1 MVETDWRRILSFSQK
16 ELNEEDKEKLCD
28 SLSWMEADDI
38 ELNFSDLKTLF
49 RLAQDILKFK
59 SEQVNSLLGQLET
72 SHRKNGKKK
81 SRVPYEESPTKS
93 SDSVLETIAHQEELI
108 KANKDILEQ
117 LYADIAE
124 LEGRKNKLEQEH
136 STDKDSES
144 SRDVLSEMNAF
155 EQLEKENAMK
165 NKHIRKLLADVK
177 VLEEDNIQ
185 LKEKTS
191 VLKDKLNEATKIIES
206 LTVQLFSINSET
218 SQLKEML
225 GKFEETKAQM
235 SYEIKTLQKE
245 LANKESEKENIYEEV
260 RSKVQHWKN
269 LAKAKKVE
277 YEILAQEHSKL
288 KEDLSNFESPLTPPK
303 PKEDSHIIINDLQE
317 KLTEATKEINDSA
330 KLIEVLRSQNKS
342 LKASLTEHE
351 SHETSVSDGRNE
363 SDDGKQRALINKLK
377 KKNNLLINSLREA
390 EQITAMREKEI
401 AEITSELQIL
411 KSGDEGFTQLMESLK
426 SKKKQLK
433 LKDDGIKSLVQDVN
447 NLNQT
452 VDELQLEN
460 EAMRMQLNIPPD
472 TKISTKGILK
482 KHQHITKLA
491 ADMKKQLRFMEN
503 KVIALE
509 IEIRDNNSQLA
520 KMIKYLHSIG
530 CDSDTIKSIC
540 DDTVNNDMPMDGGGE
555 AQAAIIQIRKQE
567 KQEIENE
574 KKAEVEAI
582 MQENEG
588 LRKGLQEILDF
599 LKDNSKSS
607 SGILALQ
614 CPSLEAVLHSM
625 EARHAAGWLAPHMAV
640 VMELKAALGGKDAL
654 LSALHEARKETFE
667 VMTELSK
674 ESRKTQNLEQKLQEI
689 ENTIK
694 PKESGETTTKFDIF
708 DNSDLLNWTSGSE
721 LTNIDFLNNDQL
733 DNVFKERNS
742 NYESQLRNCLA
753 YFHNKFK
760 ELFDKISI
768 IAIKSTD
775 EQNKWY
781 VQEEQYKAE
790 IENLKSQ
797 LNQKEDEDRSDD
809 SPGDDKQETKKI
821 LLSNVEQSVMQKQIE
836 RLCDELESK
845 DNLLKAAENKNL
857 DLMETQT
864 KMMDHNLA
872 AATVDEYN
880 IMKDQLEKLAHEN
893 KILKDQYQHVGIQL
907 DSALMQLQDTQ
918 QKQITNDMEVNM
930 LRHQILDL
938 QCKGDNKAI
947 IARLSSEILVSHVQS
962 SEIHKKIERLNTAF
976 SKENQKRI
984 EAEEMLKVR
993 ENIFNIYSQRY
1004 ESKFKYL
1011 YEIIQILIQ
1020 QYHGCIAVASVEK
1033 YLNDVEDLNRK
1044 SKAVDEKLDEIED
1057 MRFNLMNKHTIYDQI
1072 INMSRSQCLEN
1083 ENNCEHKLKLI
1094 VMQGVNN
1101 REIEFYKKKIES
1113 LKKSRDDVT
1122 YHCNHLEKTL
1132 VLVNQGFAKTP
1143 LEDIINKK
1151 NNVDEADFK
1160 LVLEDVESDDESRR
1174 SQTVTLPK
1182 PQVLKSPK
1190 DGVDMTKVRKDENTS
1205 ILPGSPQ
1212 KNQMHQDTI
1221 NTVSV
1226 YVQTKEESRKSKII
1240 QTDADIEIKDLRANL
1255 NKIKETLDVQNNQL
1269 SESNKLLEQKS
1280 KEVMRLYQENMT
1292 LQSKITSLNEC
1303 AHNKDQTIESLQKN
1317 IELLQSE
1324 IQENKNSYIL
1334 DQKHTKEI
1342 ANNEHKALLES
1353 LQRIEED
1360 KNKIVKEYKIMLQTE
1375 REEYLMSLKDMNI
1388 KIAEL
1393 KSQLERKQSESSNAE
1408 AVKEVISKYS
1418 VQMVTLEDNCFKLQ
1432 SEVDNYKTEM
1442 TRYQS
1447 EADRWKELATERLA
1461 RLELLNSQL
1470 QERHCHEVDTYKAEN
1485 QHWLTQLNET
1495 QREHMEL
1502 RNKLSEQKTMY
1513 VKQLSDKDALID
1525 QLRNIVQNLKS
1536 QIMNMQTLMSANDPG
1551 FDLTAIV
1558 ELDDSEASQRGDPLE
1573 IKYDSSGDVRDDV
1586 MGLPSTSTAIWQEP
1600 IVERLRREKMLT
1612 GKQNN
1617 ILRRQV
1623 KALAARER
1631 RARLEAHNLKNQIY
1645 RISTSGSKAATAESA
1660 SLQSKIASL
1669 QTQLSSARR
1678 DSSSGV
1684 ALWEKWKKAQQS
1696 SERWQ
1701 ARYEE
1706 KFREVQKLE
1715 GRLRQAAAA
1724 VARLER
1730 EKQLL
1735 LRRLDEAKA
1744 GERHFTFEKQE
1755 LERSEKDRCS
1765 RESSPSPRAPH
1776 IPTDRLMDRIEA
1788 QQRRIA
1794 ALELAD
1800 KGNEPLVSEYERS
1813 LAEVTA
1819 LKGQVL
1825 KLESALLES
1834 QMRTPVPAGPDAHP
1848 ELEYYKSYCDML
1860 KEENLQLSM
1869 RLSALEAGAAPQPS
1883 RVADLEQTVLTLRG
1897 LVSKLQAEQ
1906 KTSASPKRLDSRPS
1920 SSTGITAEKSRTQL
1934 ESYRTEIA
1942 NLKRTIVDKD
1952 NLLERSKEM
1961 LKIAAEREDKL
1972 LRENS
1977 YLRRKIEEMSVHK
1990 GGFHSA

>member
-93 SDSVLETIAHQEELI
+93 SDSVLETIALQEELI

-144 SRDVLSEMNAF
+144 SRDALSEMNAF

-235 SYEIKTLQKE
+235 AYEIKTLQKE
-245 LANKESEKENIYEEV
+245 LANKESEKENIHEEV
-260 RSKVQHWKN
+260 RSKIQHWKN
-269 LAKAKKVE
+269 LARAKKVE

-288 KEDLSNFESPLTPPK
+288 KEDLSNLESPLASPK
-303 PKEDSHIIINDLQE
+303 PKEDSHIINDLQE

-342 LKASLTEHE
+342 LKAAITEHE
-351 SHETSVSDGRNE
+351 SHETSVSDVRNE

-377 KKNNLLINSLREA
+377 KKNYLLGNSLREA

-460 EAMRMQLNIPPD
+460 EAMRMQLNIPPE

-509 IEIRDNNSQLA
+509 IENRDNNSQLA

-540 DDTVNNDMPMDGGGE
+540 DDTVYNDMPMDGGGE
-555 AQAAIIQIRKQE
+555 AQAAIAQIRNQE
-567 KQEIENE
+567 KQEIKNE

-654 LSALHEARKETFE
+654 LTALHEARKETFE

-733 DNVFKERNS
+733 DYVFKARN
-742 NYESQLRNCLA
+742 R
-753 YFHNKFK
+753 
-760 ELFDKISI
+760 
-768 IAIKSTD
+768 
-775 EQNKWY
+775 
-781 VQEEQYKAE
+781 
-790 IENLKSQ
+790 
-797 LNQKEDEDRSDD
+797 
-809 SPGDDKQETKKI
+809 DDKRESKI

-836 RLCDELESK
+836 RLCDELETK
-845 DNLLKAAENKNL
+845 DNLLKTAENKNL

-864 KMMDHNLA
+864 KIMDHNLA

-880 IMKDQLEKLAHEN
+880 IMKDQLEKLAHENNQLEKLAQEN

-918 QKQITNDMEVNM
+918 QKHITNDMEVNM

-947 IARLSSEILVSHVQS
+947 IARLSSEILVSHLQS

-993 ENIFNIYSQRY
+993 ESIFNIYSQRY

-1020 QYHGCIAVASVEK
+1020 QYHGCIAVASVEQ

-1044 SKAVDEKLDEIED
+1044 SRAVDEKLDEIED

-1072 INMSRSQCLEN
+1072 INMSRSQCSEN

-1101 REIEFYKKKIES
+1101 REIEFYKKKIET

-1160 LVLEDVESDDESRR
+1160 LVLEDVQSDDESRR

-1190 DGVDMTKVRKDENTS
+1190 DGADMTKVRKDENTS

-1212 KNQMHQDTI
+1212 KNHMHQDTM

-1269 SESNKLLEQKS
+1269 SEANKLLEQKS
-1280 KEVMRLYQENMT
+1280 KEVMRLYQENMS

-1317 IELLQSE
+1317 IKLLQSE
-1324 IQENKNSYIL
+1324 IQENKNNYIL

-1360 KNKIVKEYKIMLQTE
+1360 KNKIVNEYKIMLQTE

-1418 VQMVTLEDNCFKLQ
+1418 VQVVTLEDNCFKLQ

-1470 QERHCHEVDTYKAEN
+1470 EERHCHEVDTYKAEN
-1485 QHWLTQLNET
+1485 QHWLAQLNET

-1525 QLRNIVQNLKS
+1525 QLRNMVQNLKS
-1536 QIMNMQTLMSANDPG
+1536 QIMNMQTLMSANDPS
-1551 FDLTAIV
+1551 FDLTAIM

-1573 IKYDSSGDVRDDV
+1573 IKYDSSGDVRDDG
-1586 MGLPSTSTAIWQEP
+1586 MGLPSSSTAIWQEP

-1715 GRLRQAAAA
+1715 ARLRQAAAA

-1765 RESSPSPRAPH
+1765 RESSPSPHAPH
-1776 IPTDRLMDRIEA
+1776 IPTERLMDRIEA

-1800 KGNEPLVSEYERS
+1800 K
-1813 LAEVTA
+1813 
-1819 LKGQVL
+1819 
-1825 KLESALLES
+1825 
-1834 QMRTPVPAGPDAHP
+1834 D
-1848 ELEYYKSYCDML
+1848 
-1860 KEENLQLSM
+1860 
-1869 RLSALEAGAAPQPS
+1869 
-1883 RVADLEQTVLTLRG
+1883 
-1897 LVSKLQAEQ
+1897 
-1906 KTSASPKRLDSRPS
+1906 
-1920 SSTGITAEKSRTQL
+1920 
-1934 ESYRTEIA
+1934 
-1942 NLKRTIVDKD
+1942 
-1952 NLLERSKEM
+1952 
-1961 LKIAAEREDKL
+1961 
-1972 LRENS
+1972 
-1977 YLRRKIEEMSVHK
+1977 
-1990 GGFHSA
+1990 

>member
-1 MVETDWRRILSFSQK
+1 
-16 ELNEEDKEKLCD
+16 
-28 SLSWMEADDI
+28 
-38 ELNFSDLKTLF
+38 
-49 RLAQDILKFK
+49 
-59 SEQVNSLLGQLET
+59 
-72 SHRKNGKKK
+72 
-81 SRVPYEESPTKS
+81 
-93 SDSVLETIAHQEELI
+93 
-108 KANKDILEQ
+108 
-117 LYADIAE
+117 
-124 LEGRKNKLEQEH
+124 
-136 STDKDSES
+136 
-144 SRDVLSEMNAF
+144 
-155 EQLEKENAMK
+155 
-165 NKHIRKLLADVK
+165 
-177 VLEEDNIQ
+177 
-185 LKEKTS
+185 
-191 VLKDKLNEATKIIES
+191 
-206 LTVQLFSINSET
+206 
-218 SQLKEML
+218 
-225 GKFEETKAQM
+225 
-235 SYEIKTLQKE
+235 
-245 LANKESEKENIYEEV
+245 
-260 RSKVQHWKN
+260 
-269 LAKAKKVE
+269 
-277 YEILAQEHSKL
+277 
-288 KEDLSNFESPLTPPK
+288 
-303 PKEDSHIIINDLQE
+303 
-317 KLTEATKEINDSA
+317 
-330 KLIEVLRSQNKS
+330 
-342 LKASLTEHE
+342 
-351 SHETSVSDGRNE
+351 
-363 SDDGKQRALINKLK
+363 
-377 KKNNLLINSLREA
+377 
-390 EQITAMREKEI
+390 
-401 AEITSELQIL
+401 
-411 KSGDEGFTQLMESLK
+411 
-426 SKKKQLK
+426 
-433 LKDDGIKSLVQDVN
+433 
-447 NLNQT
+447 
-452 VDELQLEN
+452 
-460 EAMRMQLNIPPD
+460 
-472 TKISTKGILK
+472 
-482 KHQHITKLA
+482 
-491 ADMKKQLRFMEN
+491 MKKQLTFMEN

-509 IEIRDNNSQLA
+509 IENRDNNSQLA

-555 AQAAIIQIRKQE
+555 AQAAIIQIRNQE

-721 LTNIDFLNNDQL
+721 LTNIDFLNNGQL
-733 DNVFKERNS
+733 DYVFKERNS

-760 ELFDKISI
+760 ELFEKISI

-809 SPGDDKQETKKI
+809 SPGLLGYPSVDELQRKCCYLEESYKYTRTLIENIKNESLESKKEIMLLTTEYEVKIQKLILTIAGITDKLRNSVSLEMFWKQNEMLHATTMKYNKLVKVNVRSYIDSCNLRQLIQKDKVEILNTFETQLQQNRDDKKETKI

-836 RLCDELESK
+836 RLCDELETK
-845 DNLLKAAENKNL
+845 NNLLKAAENKNL

-864 KMMDHNLA
+864 KIMDHNLA
-872 AATVDEYN
+872 AATIDEYN
-880 IMKDQLEKLAHEN
+880 IMKDELEKLAQEN

-947 IARLSSEILVSHVQS
+947 IARLSSEIMVSHLQS

-984 EAEEMLKVR
+984 QAEEMLKVR
-993 ENIFNIYSQRY
+993 ESIFNIYSQRY

-1044 SKAVDEKLDEIED
+1044 SRAVDEKLDEIED

-1072 INMSRSQCLEN
+1072 INMSRSRCSEN

-1101 REIEFYKKKIES
+1101 REIEFYKKKIET

-1160 LVLEDVESDDESRR
+1160 LVLEDVQSDDESRR

-1190 DGVDMTKVRKDENTS
+1190 DEVDMTKVRKDENTS

-1212 KNQMHQDTI
+1212 KNHMHQDTI

-1255 NKIKETLDVQNNQL
+1255 NKIKETLNVQNNQL
-1269 SESNKLLEQKS
+1269 SEANKLLEQKS
-1280 KEVMRLYQENMT
+1280 KEVMRLYQENVT
-1292 LQSKITSLNEC
+1292 LQDKITSLNEC

-1334 DQKHTKEI
+1334 NQKHTKEI
-1342 ANNEHKALLES
+1342 ANDKHKALLES

-1418 VQMVTLEDNCFKLQ
+1418 VQVVTLEDNCFKLK

-1470 QERHCHEVDTYKAEN
+1470 EERHCHEVDTYKAEN
-1485 QHWLTQLNET
+1485 QHWLAQLNET

-1558 ELDDSEASQRGDPLE
+1558 ELDDSDASQRGDPLE
-1573 IKYDSSGDVRDDV
+1573 IKYDTSGDVRDDV
-1586 MGLPSTSTAIWQEP
+1586 MGLPSSSTAIWQEP

-1715 GRLRQAAAA
+1715 ARLRQAAAA
-1724 VARLER
+1724 VTRLER

-1735 LRRLDEAKA
+1735 LRRLDEAK

-1755 LERSEKDRCS
+1755 LERSEKERCS

-1869 RLSALEAGAAPQPS
+1869 RLSALEAGAAPQPA

-1961 LKIAAEREDKL
+1961 LKIAAEREDEL